1 MTGSHARARRPRE
14 LRRTGQRLLSLL
26 PLMLAAQYHS
36 SKFTVRTVGRR
47 GPRDATAKVGRRFFE
62 LNRGIE
68 PGEPPFD
75 LRNSEAR
82 KFTKSCAVSS
92 ATFGTVDIFTP
103 DLAEAHEERSKAR
116 KLTLRRPILRRI
128 RSRPQRAGAA
138 NVPLVFSFAGC
149 DRSKAV

>member
-1 MTGSHARARRPRE
+1 MLTGSHARARRPPRA
-14 LRRTGQRLLSLL
+14 LRRTGQQFLSLL
-26 PLMLAAQYHS
+26 PLMLAAQHHS

-75 LRNSEAR
+75 LRIL
-82 KFTKSCAVSS
+82 KIFTKSCAVSS

-138 NVPLVFSFAGC
+138 NVPLVVSFAGC

>member
-1 MTGSHARARRPRE
+1 MDNHQIFPTARRCARTLALRGAPESTVGDVPTPTCDTFVLTGSHARARRPRE

-26 PLMLAAQYHS
+26 PLMLAAQHHS

-75 LRNSEAR
+75 LRILKNS
-82 KFTKSCAVSS
+82 
-92 ATFGTVDIFTP
+92 
-103 DLAEAHEERSKAR
+103 LKAA
-116 KLTLRRPILRRI
+116 P
-128 RSRPQRAGAA
+128 
-138 NVPLVFSFAGC
+138 
-149 DRSKAV
+149 